1 LAHDIDVTDGPG
13 TTAATSCR
21 ACGTK
26 LRANARFCHACSSP
40 IAAAAGHA
48 EYQASDRVVCRR
60 RALDGYRAAV
70 GAERLREIMIGLV
83 NRATAAVQRY
93 GGTVD
98 RFTGDGSPA
107 LSG

>member
-1 LAHDIDVTDGPG
+1 MLAVRRSRRLLGTLSTKQVTVLFVDVVRSMDI
-13 TTAATSCR
+13 
-21 ACGTK
+21 
-26 LRANARFCHACSSP
+26 AR
-40 IAAAAGHA
+40 
-48 EYQASDRVVCRR
+48 RW
-60 RALDGYRAAV
+60 